1 MNIIH
6 ALILGIVEGV
16 TEFLPI
22 SSTGHLILASRLL
35 GIAQTD
41 FVKSFEIIIQLGA
54 IFAVIVLYAQALLKN
69 PDICKKVLWGF
80 VPTGVLGIFLHSIIK
95 EKFLGNNAIV
105 VWALFVGGIALIAL
119 ELFMRNR
126 KNALVEISYGSA
138 FLIGASQ
145 ALAFIP
151 ATTIAAGLLLGIS
164 RERVVEFSFFLAIPT
179 MIAASGLELVSAPSL
194 FTSGN
199 FMALGVGFLTSFIVA
214 VGAIKL
220 FMRFIQKHSFV
231 PFGIYR
237 ILIALAFLYLL

>member
-1 MNIIH
+1 M
-6 ALILGIVEGV
+6 
-16 TEFLPI
+16 
-22 SSTGHLILASRLL
+22 
-35 GIAQTD
+35 
-41 FVKSFEIIIQLGA
+41 
-54 IFAVIVLYAQALLKN
+54 
-69 PDICKKVLWGF
+69 
-80 VPTGVLGIFLHSIIK
+80 HSIIK

-151 ATTIAAGLLLGIS
+151 GVSRSATTIAAGLLLGIS

>member
-1 MNIIH
+1 M
-6 ALILGIVEGV
+6 
-16 TEFLPI
+16 
-22 SSTGHLILASRLL
+22 
-35 GIAQTD
+35 
-41 FVKSFEIIIQLGA
+41 
-54 IFAVIVLYAQALLKN
+54 
-69 PDICKKVLWGF
+69 
-80 VPTGVLGIFLHSIIK
+80 
-95 EKFLGNNAIV
+95 
-105 VWALFVGGIALIAL
+105 
-119 ELFMRNR
+119 
-126 KNALVEISYGSA
+126 
-138 FLIGASQ
+138 
-145 ALAFIP
+145 
-151 ATTIAAGLLLGIS
+151 LGIS

>member
-1 MNIIH
+1 MPSLKTSRQR
-6 ALILGIVEGV
+6 LIFPGLK
-16 TEFLPI
+16 I
-22 SSTGHLILASRLL
+22 SAR
-35 GIAQTD
+35 
-41 FVKSFEIIIQLGA
+41 
-54 IFAVIVLYAQALLKN
+54 
-69 PDICKKVLWGF
+69 
-80 VPTGVLGIFLHSIIK
+80 VLGIFLHSIIK

-151 ATTIAAGLLLGIS
+151 GVSRSATTIAAGLLLGIS